1 MVDQDDTHH
10 PRHTEALIGHDHIIS
25 AIANRDHDRRHHGF
39 ILSGPKGIGKA
50 TTAYR
55 AAEQLMAAP
64 KETGL
69 FGDDTGHGVDSDDPN
84 LRLIRAGSHPDV
96 MVVEGDVS
104 KASGGI
110 SVDQIRAIIPFLAH
124 TTSRGDWRVVIIDSL
139 DEMNINGANAILKTL
154 EEPPE
159 QAVIMMIHHQSKPV
173 LPTIRSR
180 AQTLRMNPLGFQDTR
195 NVIASLFQEA
205 DRDWIDVA
213 AALADGAPGRALMFE
228 QSGAVDL
235 YAETAQM
242 LAGESTDRLT
252 IDGLAANWGSGGAKN
267 IIRRQMAQMFL
278 LRLLMMAARL
288 ATGKGDDAAR
298 PHLDIEDRA
307 IHQICQKHS
316 ALQLA
321 EWHQQFQSRFT
332 EAERVNLDAVP
343 IVYDLLEQL
352 VGKPRSS

>member
-1 MVDQDDTHH
+1 MVDQDDIHH
-10 PRHTEALIGHDHIIS
+10 PRHTASLIGHADIIS
-25 AIANRDHDRRHHGF
+25 AIASTDHARRHHGF
-39 ILSGPKGIGKA
+39 ILSGPKGIGKT

-55 AAEQLMAAP
+55 AAETLMAAP

-69 FGDDTGHGVDSDDPN
+69 FGDDTGHGVDADDPEI
-84 LRLIRAGSHPDV
+84 RLIRAGSHPDM
-96 MVVEGDVS
+96 MVVEGDHS

-124 TTSRGDWRVVIIDSL
+124 TPSRGRWRVVIIDSL

-180 AQTLRMNPLGFQDTR
+180 AQSLRMNPLGFQDTR
-195 NVIASLFQEA
+195 DVIATLFNEA
-205 DRDWIDVA
+205 DQDWIGVA
-213 AALADGAPGRALMFE
+213 AALADGAPGKALLFE
-228 QSGAVDL
+228 QSGVVDL

-252 IDGLAANWGSGGAKN
+252 IDGLAANWGAGGAKN

-343 IVYDLLEQL
+343 IVYDLLETL